1 MLSCIFEPYC
11 VKYLFMKV
19 ITSYKKDNKAHLVEV
34 IKGKD
39 KRIFRLFSKRAAL
52 AFMLLIEFYPKG
64 ITTAD
69 MRERYQIDDNKLFG
83 ELLDQSGFRE
93 YLKHIGTENRLK
105 VRKLEFDE
113 LWKKTEIHKD
123 DIIWYGINEQGNL
136 NKFLED
142 LVKRDTLRCNILG
155 IPLYIDKQQKFLE
168 NFRKVAIDHRRPLK
182 NGGVDVLENLQLLSY
197 YVNERKN
204 QICAICSDTKC
215 EQCSLAYPEK
225 FHIVYHTNEDM
236 SELLSW
242 RKSE

>member
-1 MLSCIFEPYC
+1 MCSCFFVASCY
-11 VKYLFMKV
+11 KYLFMKV
-19 ITSYKKDNKAHLVEV
+19 STSYIKVDTFHLVEV

-39 KRIFRLFSKRAAL
+39 KRTFRVFSKRSAL
-52 AFMLLIEFYPKG
+52 TLMLLIESYPNG
-64 ITTAD
+64 ITTRH
-69 MRERYQIDDNKLFG
+69 MRERHQIDDNKLFG

-105 VRKLEFDE
+105 LWKLEFDE
-113 LWKKTEIHKD
+113 LWDKTEIHKD

-136 NKFLED
+136 NIFLED
-142 LVKRDTLRCNILG
+142 LIKRDTLRCNILG
-155 IPLYIDKQQKFLE
+155 IPLYVEKERKFLE

-182 NGGVDVLENLQLLSY
+182 NGGVDILENLQLLSY

-225 FHIVYHTNEDM
+225 FHIVYPTNEDM